1 MSKIAI
7 ITDSTAYIPKD
18 LVEEYP
24 IWVAPLMVIFGDKT
38 FEDGVDIQPEE
49 FYNRLKTEKVN
60 PTTSQVTPASF
71 NKLFSELVPQE
82 YEILCVLVSDKLSA
96 TIDSAVI
103 AREDFPDA
111 KIEIV
116 NSNSI
121 AMALGFQ
128 ALATARAAKE
138 GADLAECK
146 AIAEQARDHT
156 GVVFAV
162 ETLEFLHRGGRIGGG
177 ARFLGTALN
186 LKPILEIRDGRVE
199 ALERVRTRS
208 KSLTRLIELVE
219 ERTEGQ
225 SPIRLA
231 SLHANAP
238 EEAKAVL
245 EEASKRVDA
254 VEEVFSEVSPVVGTH
269 TGPGVVGLAYM
280 AGF

>member
-18 LVEEYP
+18 LVEKYP

-49 FYNRLKTEKVN
+49 FYNRLKTESVN

-103 AREDFPDA
+103 AREDFPNA

-121 AMALGFQ
+121 TMALGFQ

-146 AIAEQARDHT
+146 AVAELARDHT

-199 ALERVRTRS
+199 ALERVRTRN
-208 KSLTRLIELVE
+208 KSLARLIELVE
-219 ERTEGQ
+219 ERTKGQ

-245 EEASKRVDA
+245 EEASKRIGA

-280 AGF
+280 AGL

>member
-18 LVEEYP
+18 LVEKYP
-24 IWVAPLMVIFGDKT
+24 MWVAPLMVIFGDKT

-49 FYNRLKTEKVN
+49 FYNRLKTESVN
-60 PTTSQVTPASF
+60 PTTSQATPASF

-96 TIDSAVI
+96 TIDSAVK
-103 AREDFPDA
+103 AREDFPNA

-116 NSNSI
+116 NSYSI
-121 AMALGFQ
+121 TMALGFQ
-128 ALATARAAKE
+128 ALAAARAAEE

-146 AIAEQARDHT
+146 AVAEQVRDHT

-199 ALERVRTRS
+199 ALERVRTRN

-238 EEAKAVL
+238 EEAKEIL
-245 EEASKRVDA
+245 EEASKRVGA